1 VDTALQNL
9 ENSLEEAVSVI
20 DHLAAENARLR
31 ASLTKAD
38 ERMHQASTRLRA
50 LADQL
55 PAEIVA

>member
-38 ERMHQASTRLRA
+38 ARMHQASTRLRA
-50 LADQL
+50 LAEQL